1 MLTKE
6 QIINKLKTVQDPE
19 LKLDI
24 ITLGLIY
31 DTTIKD
37 DGGVHVLL
45 TLTTPLC
52 PFGPLLIELIE
63 TAIHELGAPSVE
75 VELTFDPPWKPSEEL
90 RTMLGV

>member
-1 MLTKE
+1 MLSKQ
-6 QIINKLKTVQDPE
+6 QITNKLSTVQDPE
-19 LKLDI
+19 LHLDI
-24 ITLGLIY
+24 ITLGLVY

-63 TAIHELGAPSVE
+63 TAIRELGAPSVD
-75 VELTFDPPWKPSEEL
+75 VELTFDPPWKPPQNL
-90 RTMLGV
+90 REMMGV